1 MLTLAPFTA
10 THVAAVKRVR
20 LAEEQVK
27 FVGTAESFLEDQ
39 SETTHLH
46 IIKMADEI
54 IGYFKLDIEYWS
66 THPFCPKNGLGLRA
80 FVIDCQRQGQG
91 LGTLAATTLVPY
103 AQARYPEFE
112 SIYLTVNCR
121 NPAAI
126 TCYLKG
132 GFEDT
137 NEKYLDGPAGPQHI
151 MKASLFRKHS
161 SAI

>member
-10 THVAAVKRVR
+10 AHIEAVKRVR
-20 LAEEQVK
+20 LAEEQIQ
-27 FVGTAESFLEDQ
+27 FAGTAESFLEDQ
-39 SETTHLH
+39 SKTTHLH
-46 IIKMADEI
+46 VIKVADDI
-54 IGYFKLDIEYWS
+54 IGYFKFDIAYS
-66 THPFCPKNGLGLRA
+66 NTYPFCPKSGLGLRA
-80 FVIDCQRQGQG
+80 FVIDSQRQGQG
-91 LGTLAATTLVPY
+91 FGTLAASTLIPY
-103 AQARYPEFE
+103 AQTSYPEFE

-137 NEKYLDGPAGPQHI
+137 NEQYLGGPAGPQHI
-151 MKASLFRKHS
+151 MKASLIKKHC